1 MSLKFCIHCRTLN
14 LKPQFRSLFIR
25 LTDLPQVLDVLN
37 VIDPGYTRDRG
48 VILRHLSEAD
58 KIIYR
63 NMFQNGAIGHDV
75 FTRRVAECMILFEE
89 SQKCM
94 SMLVKK

>member
-1 MSLKFCIHCRTLN
+1 M
-14 LKPQFRSLFIR
+14 
-25 LTDLPQVLDVLN
+25 LDVLN

-75 FTRRVAECMILFEE
+75 FTRRVADFFVLTNVSPRGNIL
-89 SQKCM
+89 K
-94 SMLVKK
+94 

>member
-1 MSLKFCIHCRTLN
+1 MILTRLKSSL
-14 LKPQFRSLFIR
+14 S
-25 LTDLPQVLDVLN
+25 QVLDVLN

-63 NMFQNGAIGHDV
+63 KMFQDGAMSHDV
-75 FTRRVAECMILFEE
+75 FRRRVAECMILFEE

>member
-1 MSLKFCIHCRTLN
+1 MLN
-14 LKPQFRSLFIR
+14 
-25 LTDLPQVLDVLN
+25 VLN

-63 NMFQNGAIGHDV
+63 KMFQNGAMSHDV